1 MRFLLALLIIPIMVI
16 SSEEP
21 MTTPAATEHSLDLPP
36 GVQVAYWIANGNFS
50 IYSFF

>member
-1 MRFLLALLIIPIMVI
+1 MRFLLALLIIPKMVI

-21 MTTPAATEHSLDLPP
+21 MTTLAATQHSHDLPP

-50 IYSFF
+50 IYFFF